1 MEVSFYARLSALSS
15 HRPRRGTLSSIRLRF
30 MPACL
35 SVSPTLRARARAR
48 ARVCV
53 CVCVLPFSP
62 VMASVHI
69 IVDGENA
76 NRENAEYAV

>member
-15 HRPRRGTLSSIRLRF
+15 HRPRHGTLVY
-30 MPACL
+30 P
-35 SVSPTLRARARAR
+35 SPFYAD
-48 ARVCV
+48 
-53 CVCVLPFSP
+53 SP
-62 VMASVHI
+62 PSASLFPSVMASVHI

>member
-1 MEVSFYARLSALSS
+1 MEVSFYARLSVLSS
-15 HRPRRGTLSSIRLRF
+15 HRPRHSTLVYPSPFYAGPSLSS
-30 MPACL
+30 
-35 SVSPTLRARARAR
+35 
-48 ARVCV
+48 
-53 CVCVLPFSP
+53 PFFPP